1 MCQALCNLP
10 GTKRQTYPEGCAS
23 LQKEM
28 VGLVVMS
35 AWCDGLEN
43 EVTRAV
49 ETQSRELGP

>member
-10 GTKRQTYPEGCAS
+10 GTKRQTYPEGRAG

-43 EVTRAV
+43 KVTRAV
-49 ETQSRELGP
+49 ETQSR